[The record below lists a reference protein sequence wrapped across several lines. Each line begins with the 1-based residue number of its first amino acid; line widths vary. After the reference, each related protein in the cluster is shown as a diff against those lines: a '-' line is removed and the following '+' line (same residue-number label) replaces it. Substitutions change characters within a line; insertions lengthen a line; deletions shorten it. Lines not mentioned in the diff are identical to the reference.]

1 MVRSAFYL
9 DKWYL
14 DFVGPEGEA
23 MIFYASK
30 LIYHKVTVNYKCWIN
45 CNTKGEVSSKSHFD
59 HVDLPEG
66 TDSLIGWQDDSFGLR
81 GEWRREAQPLQA
93 RLFEDEKGSLDW
105 NCLQPRSAVEL
116 QIGNTHLK
124 GMGYVEQLILTT
136 PPWRIPMHHLR
147 WGRFHAPEETI
158 VWIELRHENKKQ
170 WLWRNGDRYHNCN
183 ITDKVIESH
192 DGTFSVDFEKQAI
205 IESEKKIYNVVGNL
219 IKWIP
224 GFKYLMPTNFLM
236 AHNYKWLS
244 KGRMQIPGQSEKRGM
259 AIHEWVNFKD

>member
-105 NCLQPRSAVEL
+105 NCLQPRSANSL
-116 QIGNTHLK
+116 QSSRARGRGSSSSRALPAR
-124 GMGYVEQLILTT
+124 EPQ
-136 PPWRIPMHHLR
+136 WRH
-147 WGRFHAPEETI
+147 
-158 VWIELRHENKKQ
+158 
-170 WLWRNGDRYHNCN
+170 
-183 ITDKVIESH
+183 
-192 DGTFSVDFEKQAI
+192 
-205 IESEKKIYNVVGNL
+205 
-219 IKWIP
+219 
-224 GFKYLMPTNFLM
+224 
-236 AHNYKWLS
+236 
-244 KGRMQIPGQSEKRGM
+244 
-259 AIHEWVNFKD
+259 